1 MASNTRCHGQDSN
14 FPESPTGLPF
24 GVFRRCRTD
33 ASTGRT
39 CYAGS
44 EQRLAGRIPL
54 RLFRRPCARAGR
66 VRVPAPPSRLRP
78 ELPPAETS
86 LPRQRP
92 TCARAVQCALGVA
105 ISQPIRR
112 AKPTQ
117 PRSSG
122 CRSTIR
128 AWRFSSKRLHSS
140 RSARPWTRHGCGRFS
155 RRLKALTPNFRHPR
169 QIIRCLFSASRRPRC
184 WSRSSGRSIGFQQE
198 RARLTGH
205 QGRSARDTRR
215 NCLLAS

>member
-14 FPESPTGLPF
+14 FPQSPTGLPF

-39 CYAGS
+39 CHAGS

-54 RLFRRPCARAGR
+54 RLLRRPCAGAGR
-66 VRVPAPPSRLRP
+66 VRILASPSRLRR
-78 ELPPAETS
+78 ELSSAETS
-86 LPRQRP
+86 LSRQRR

-112 AKPTQ
+112 AKPTP

-140 RSARPWTRHGCGRFS
+140 RSARPWTWQGCGRFS
-155 RRLKALTPNFRHPR
+155 RRLKALTLNSRHPC
-169 QIIRCLFSASRRPRC
+169 QVISCWFSASRRPRC
-184 WSRSSGRSIGFQQE
+184 RSRSSCRSIGFS
-198 RARLTGH
+198 RTAST
-205 QGRSARDTRR
+205 
-215 NCLLAS
+215 LLANFGVH